1 MKANV
6 FGNIYPYLLSI
17 FSDAGDLQIRQEL
30 PHTITEWVASA
41 VCSNE
46 NSGLGVSVPATIKAF
61 QPFFASFSLPYSIV
75 RGERVSIKVTVF
87 NYLKDCIVVSNL
99 NFITEYLKLNK
110 QIKIIRFGCFSFI
123 LKVYICFVGQASTRQ

>member
-1 MKANV
+1 M
-6 FGNIYPYLLSI
+6 YPCYLLSI

-75 RGERVSIKVTVF
+75 RGERVPIKVTVF

-110 QIKIIRFGCFSFI
+110 QIKIIRF
-123 LKVYICFVGQASTRQ
+123 